1 MGRIYF
7 RVIKKIKMVEIE
19 NLKKEAK
26 RKIRQEYFEDA
37 GAAVEI
43 QYAYRR
49 RKLWQNLRFYV
60 GAQKQIR
67 AVKIQQAIR
76 FWVARREARK
86 RRAEKRR
93 LELLKLKSCL
103 LVQTHA
109 RRLLARLFVDKLKF
123 EKEKAILVRR
133 MEKQHA
139 LRPRIVVLPI
149 MGKVPKVKD
158 PDDADGKKWIVKKD
172 EKGVEIVPKPLTID
186 VKQKKRDWID
196 FKRGVHPFTSSREKM
211 HATRIQ
217 KVFRGYH
224 ARCRIIFKRQMEKVS
239 E

>member
-1 MGRIYF
+1 M
-7 RVIKKIKMVEIE
+7 
-19 NLKKEAK
+19 
-26 RKIRQEYFEDA
+26 
-37 GAAVEI
+37 
-43 QYAYRR
+43 
-49 RKLWQNLRFYV
+49 
-60 GAQKQIR
+60 
-67 AVKIQQAIR
+67 
-76 FWVARREARK
+76 
-86 RRAEKRR
+86 
-93 LELLKLKSCL
+93 
-103 LVQTHA
+103 
-109 RRLLARLFVDKLKF
+109 FVDKLKF

-172 EKGVEIVPKPLTID
+172 EKGVEIAPKPLTID